1 MHKNPEDP
9 EEVPGGFLSDCN
21 PNSLTVIHNCA
32 VDKYLSNSKTFSSFQ
47 FERTGYFSV
56 DPDSSDKK
64 LVFNRTVLLKED
76 AGK

>member
-56 DPDSSDKK
+56 DLDSNDKK
-64 LVFNRTVLLKED
+64 VSYKSL
-76 AGK
+76 